1 MLYLYDAFTT
11 LHSVYVPFDHS
22 NVKSKI
28 SMTIDKTKQLL
39 HTLKWQASAV
49 SGQSYDKMN
58 EIGQCR
64 GFFFCKFGCF
74 GKDYYEAFNFHV
86 QILKKHEKRQRI

>member
-49 SGQSYDKMN
+49 SGQTYDKMN
-58 EIGQCR
+58 EVGQCR
-64 GFFFCKFGCF
+64 GFFLANL
-74 GKDYYEAFNFHV
+74 DV
-86 QILKKHEKRQRI
+86 LVRIIMKPLTFVCRF